1 MNGYPALCSADWSLE
16 RSSLQALATSLGST
30 ISQAPM
36 PGSWYGRMR
45 VEEASAS
52 PPEGPASPGLPGAL
66 PDEPSLPDEP
76 PLLPPEDPELD
87 PLDVPLLEPLELP
100 FPLPGP
106 AW

>member
-1 MNGYPALCSADWSLE
+1 
-16 RSSLQALATSLGST
+16 
-30 ISQAPM
+30 M

-52 PPEGPASPGLPGAL
+52 TEGPASAGLPGAPL
-66 PDEPSLPDEP
+66 DEPPLPDEP

-87 PLDVPLLEPLELP
+87 PLDVLPLEPPELP